1 RWLRQLSFSMGV
13 CCSRQH
19 QGRPSEICL
28 WEEVELFHHE
38 CVAMRYR
45 FIILFAMA
53 WLTVAPGKAQPGE
66 AVKPE
71 HRVCQR
77 DADCQL
83 VEVPCTCGQTKLAVN
98 VQHSKNYARQAN
110 CTKAEISHCAQAGA
124 SVARSAVCKVGQCA
138 VVIKTSPSSE

>member
-1 RWLRQLSFSMGV
+1 MAGRIRLQSRADAQYFHHRIFWKYGQGRCRWLRQLSFSMGV

-83 VEVPCTCGQTKLAVN
+83 VEVPCT
-98 VQHSKNYARQAN
+98 
-110 CTKAEISHCAQAGA
+110 
-124 SVARSAVCKVGQCA
+124 
-138 VVIKTSPSSE
+138 